1 MFQNSRLNEL
11 LKYFLAHRE
20 YTPSS
25 KLTGH
30 FQISERTLRGDVR
43 AVNDEL
49 KKYHAQIS
57 VKRREGYYL
66 HLEDPSIAAFLEE
79 SVKTRDSQL
88 DSVDKRINHLIIKML
103 YLPRRFFT
111 SAIISSIISRQ
122 VSSFFIKPAICPAI
136 TVPASMS
143 PS

>member
-79 SVKTRDSQL
+79 SSKPGIPSWTL
-88 DSVDKRINHLIIKML
+88 WTN
-103 YLPRRFFT
+103 
-111 SAIISSIISRQ
+111 ASII
-122 VSSFFIKPAICPAI
+122 
-136 TVPASMS
+136 
-143 PS
+143 